1 MKAKVKSFSQLH
13 RPSFKQFSISITI
26 RIFITSNISITQTVF
41 QQLSFSSFSS
51 RACFGELS
59 EKYQSTLHCSTGKV
73 KSSNQKHDT
82 THWSLQERTPQVLSK
97 NDEKNLIRQNQIAL
111 FIHIQLFFLS
121 NYEKE
126 KHLLWRKCFNVPYW
140 SRRVV
145 STNARQ
151 QHTAELSK
159 SKKRVGMVWSH

>member
-82 THWSLQERTPQVLSK
+82 IHWSLQERTPQVLSK

-121 NYEKE
+121 IYK
-126 KHLLWRKCFNVPYW
+126 RKRNIYFEENVSMSLIGQEGW
-140 SRRVV
+140 SRPMRD
-145 STNARQ
+145 SNTLQSFLNARK
-151 QHTAELSK
+151 E
-159 SKKRVGMVWSH
+159 